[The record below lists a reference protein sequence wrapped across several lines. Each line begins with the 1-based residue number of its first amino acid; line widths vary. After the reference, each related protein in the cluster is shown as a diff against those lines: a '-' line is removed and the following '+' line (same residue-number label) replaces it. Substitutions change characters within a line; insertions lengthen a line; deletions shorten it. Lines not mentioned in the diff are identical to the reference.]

1 VRAARAVLAEA
12 HTVLG
17 DDVKVPADVKADL
30 VADRKPPVV
39 DETEQTIRVT
49 DVEETIRIRASDV
62 PKPKP
67 GAKPA
72 AAKPAAKP
80 APKAAPKPA
89 PRASGAQKATGE

>member
-1 VRAARAVLAEA
+1 VLAEA

-30 VADRKPPVV
+30 VADPKP
-39 DETEQTIRVT
+39 DAGDDTETTVRVT

-62 PKPKP
+62 PKPKA
-67 GAKPA
+67 G
-72 AAKPAAKP
+72 AKPAAKP